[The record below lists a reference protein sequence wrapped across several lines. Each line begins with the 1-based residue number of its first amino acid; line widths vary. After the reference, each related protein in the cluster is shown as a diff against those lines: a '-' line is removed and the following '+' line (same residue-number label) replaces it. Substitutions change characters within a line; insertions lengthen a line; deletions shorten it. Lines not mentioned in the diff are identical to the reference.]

1 MVDGE
6 LEHPLTYLEVV
17 GEVGSPRLSR
27 VSIKVFVAS
36 PHDEDT
42 VTRLWNETLERL
54 PLVRTFRHGLDL
66 RLELKL
72 IG

>member
-1 MVDGE
+1 
-6 LEHPLTYLEVV
+6 
-17 GEVGSPRLSR
+17 LSR